1 MDALARLNPVKP
13 PKVNRNKNPIA
24 KRLHVVVLIAPV
36 HKVNYGY
43 RELKINLSYTLN
55 AQRRVILEPNLVII
69 TFFYKSKRSLCY

>member
-36 HKVNYGY
+36 HKVPSQLNIFIPVGIAMTEVPAMNFTLIFLPL
-43 RELKINLSYTLN
+43 ELK
-55 AQRRVILEPNLVII
+55 
-69 TFFYKSKRSLCY
+69 YKASD

>member
-36 HKVNYGY
+36 HKVP
-43 RELKINLSYTLN
+43 SQLN
-55 AQRRVILEPNLVII
+55 IFIPVGIAMTEVPAM
-69 TFFYKSKRSLCY
+69 K

>member
-36 HKVNYGY
+36 HKVP
-43 RELKINLSYTLN
+43 SQLN
-55 AQRRVILEPNLVII
+55 IFIPVGIAMTEVPAMKYPFVS
-69 TFFYKSKRSLCY
+69 TSKPTIYIW